1 MDDLIG
7 GLKTWLAAGDLGD
20 GSLKEW
26 LAKEWLEGMVGK
38 EYFAFQTAHNTYFL
52 QCQIVET

>member
-26 LAKEWLEGMVGK
+26 LAKKWLEGMVGK
-38 EYFAFQTAHNTYFL
+38 EYFAVQTGDNTHFFQ
-52 QCQIVET
+52 C